1 MRGLDL
7 PGDYIFPSIGRG
19 RPLSNMAMLKQLER
33 MKRPDLTVHGFRS
46 TFKDWARERTNFAD
60 EISEVALAHTVGDKQ
75 TYAAYA
81 RGDLLDKRRRLMV
94 AWAEFCAAPA
104 VRGKTVVA
112 MRSAG

>member
-1 MRGLDL
+1 
-7 PGDYIFPSIGRG
+7 
-19 RPLSNMAMLKQLER
+19 
-33 MKRPDLTVHGFRS
+33 
-46 TFKDWARERTNFAD
+46 
-60 EISEVALAHTVGDKQ
+60 VGDKQ

-104 VRGKTVVA
+104 SRGKTVVA